1 MDLSSLAL
9 EQTAEMILKHPV
21 TGVDTDAVIVLYG
34 KDSKQYRDAFA
45 LQAKKAAA
53 MKASDSDYQ
62 EKLSELGLD
71 IFIKCTKDWR
81 NVELDGS
88 QLECTPENVAMM
100 YKDERFVWIHNQ
112 IIAFM
117 EKRANFMRR
126 P

>member
-81 NVELDGS
+81 NVGLDG
-88 QLECTPENVAMM
+88 QELECTPENVAML
-100 YKDERFVWIHNQ
+100 YKDERWVWIHNQ
-112 IIAFM
+112 ISAFM
-117 EKRANFMRR
+117 EKRANFMKR

>member
-45 LQAKKAAA
+45 VQAKKAAA
-53 MKASDSDYQ
+53 MKSSDSDYQ

-81 NVELDGS
+81 TVGLDGKE
-88 QLECTPENVAMM
+88 LECTPENVAML

-112 IIAFM
+112 IAAFM
-117 EKRANFMRR
+117 EKRANFMKR

>member
-9 EQTAEMILKHPV
+9 EQTAEMILKDPV
-21 TGVDTDAVIVLYG
+21 SGVDTDAVIVLYG

-81 NVELDGS
+81 NVGLDGKE
-88 QLECTPENVAMM
+88 LECTPENVAML

-112 IIAFM
+112 IAAFM
-117 EKRANFMRR
+117 EKRANFMKR

>member
-9 EQTAEMILKHPV
+9 EQTAEMILKDPV
-21 TGVDTDAVIVLYG
+21 SGVDTDAVIVLYG

-81 NVELDGS
+81 NVGLDGKE
-88 QLECTPENVAMM
+88 LECTPENVAML

-112 IIAFM
+112 IAAFM

>member
-9 EQTAEMILKHPV
+9 EQTAEMILKDPV
-21 TGVDTDAVIVLYG
+21 SGVDTDAVIVLYG

-45 LQAKKAAA
+45 VQAKKAAA

-81 NVELDGS
+81 NVGLDGKE
-88 QLECTPENVAMM
+88 LECTPENVAMM

-112 IIAFM
+112 ISAFM
-117 EKRANFMRR
+117 EKRANFMKR

>member
-9 EQTAEMILKHPV
+9 EQTAEMILKDPV
-21 TGVDTDAVIVLYG
+21 SGVDTDAVIVLYG

-81 NVELDGS
+81 NVGLDGKE
-88 QLECTPENVAMM
+88 LECTPENVAMM
-100 YKDERFVWIHNQ
+100 YKDERFVWIHDQ
-112 IIAFM
+112 ISAFM
-117 EKRANFMRR
+117 EKRANFMKR

>member
-9 EQTAEMILKHPV
+9 EQTAEMILKDPV
-21 TGVDTDAVIVLYG
+21 SGVDTDAVIVLYG
-34 KDSKQYRDAFA
+34 KDSKQYRDSFA
-45 LQAKKAAA
+45 VQAKKAAA
-53 MKASDSDYQ
+53 MKSSDSDYQ

-81 NVELDGS
+81 NVGLDGKE
-88 QLECTPENVAMM
+88 LECTPENVTML

-112 IIAFM
+112 ISAFM
-117 EKRANFMRR
+117 EKRANFMKR

>member
-21 TGVDTDAVIVLYG
+21 TGADTDAVIVLYG

-45 LQAKKAAA
+45 VQAKKAAA

-81 NVELDGS
+81 NVGLDGKA
-88 QLECTPENVAMM
+88 LECTPENVAMM

-112 IIAFM
+112 IAAFM
-117 EKRANFMRR
+117 EKRANFMKR